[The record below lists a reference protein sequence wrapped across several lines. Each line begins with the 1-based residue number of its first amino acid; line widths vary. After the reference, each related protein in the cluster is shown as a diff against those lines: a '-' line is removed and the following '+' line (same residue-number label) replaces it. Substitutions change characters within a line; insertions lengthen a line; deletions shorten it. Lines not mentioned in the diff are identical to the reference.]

1 MRTWADPRMVDPS
14 IEPTKRR
21 PNQCYAGTPVKA
33 NRSAHGIAAACTLRG
48 WLGMWSLRVAQ
59 TRAAP
64 HLARCANTFEF
75 GFGPVDSVRS
85 LVARVAPSE
94 VLHAALESPVEN
106 PPPYWQAAAEQ
117 GLQGVHLAESVGGQ
131 GFGILELAV
140 VLAEFGYGAVPGPF
154 VPSAIASALIAAHD
168 PQAKVLAELATG
180 AAIAAYALDSG
191 LTATRHGD
199 VLVIRGEVRAVPAA
213 AQASVL
219 VLPVAIESR
228 DEWVV
233 LRNDQLE
240 IEAVKSLDPLRPI
253 AHVRANAVDVSDDAL
268 LSNLTMTTAHA
279 LMSTLLSAEAVGV
292 ARWATDTA
300 SAYAKIRE
308 QFGRPIGQFQ
318 AIKHK
323 CAEMIADTER
333 ATAAVWDAARALD
346 DAGESSSDV
355 EFAAAV
361 AATLAPAT
369 AQRCTQDCIQVH
381 GGIGFTWEHDTNV
394 YYRRALMLAACFGRS
409 SEYPQ
414 RVVDTATTAGMR
426 PVDIDL
432 DPSTEKL
439 RAQIRA
445 EVAALKAMPR
455 EPRTVAIAEG
465 GWVLPYLPKPWGRA
479 ASPVEQIIIAQE
491 FTAGRVKRPQI
502 AIATWIVP
510 SIVAFGTDNQKQR
523 LLPPTFRGDIFW
535 CQLFSEP
542 GAGSDLA
549 SLATKATR
557 VDGGWR
563 ITGQKIWTTGAQYSQ
578 WGALLARTDP
588 SAPKHNG
595 ITYFLLDMKSEG
607 VQVKPLRELT
617 GKEFFNTVYLD
628 DVFVPDELV
637 LGEVNRGWEVSR
649 NTLTAER
656 VSIGGSDSTFLPTL
670 GEFVDF
676 VRDYRFEG
684 QFDQVARH
692 RAGQLI
698 AEGHATKLLN
708 LRSTLLT
715 LAGGDPMAPAAIS
728 KLLSMR
734 TGQGYAEFA
743 VSSFGTDAVIGDTE
757 RLPGKWGEYLL
768 ASRATTIYGGTSEV
782 QLNIIAERLLGL
794 PRDP

>member
-1 MRTWADPRMVDPS
+1 MPIA
-14 IEPTKRR
+14 I
-21 PNQCYAGTPVKA
+21 TPE
-33 NRSAHGIAAACTLRG
+33 H
-48 WLGMWSLRVAQ
+48 Q
-59 TRAAP
+59 D
-64 HLARCANTFEF
+64 LA
-75 GFGPVDSVRS
+75 DSVRS

-94 VLHAALESPVEN
+94 VLHKALETTLETPIEN
-106 PPPYWQAAAEQ
+106 PPPYWRAAAEQ

-131 GFGILELAV
+131 GFGILELAI

-154 VPSAIASALIAAHD
+154 VPSATASALISAHD
-168 PQAKVLAELATG
+168 PQAKVLSELASG
-180 AAIAAYALDSG
+180 AAIASYALDCCA
-191 LTATRHGD
+191 LTATRQGD
-199 VLVIRGEVRAVPAA
+199 ALVIRGEVRAVPGA
-213 AQASVL
+213 AQASLL
-219 VLPVAIESR
+219 VLPVAIDSGE
-228 DEWVV
+228 EWVV
-233 LRNDQLE
+233 LRAEELE
-240 IEAVKSLDPLRPI
+240 IEPVKSLDPLRPI
-253 AHVRANAVDVSDDAL
+253 AHVRANAIEVGDDVV
-268 LSNLTMTTAHA
+268 LSNLTMATAHA
-279 LMSTLLSAEAVGV
+279 LMTTLLSAEAIGV

-300 SAYAKIRE
+300 SQYAKIRE

-333 ATAAVWDAARALD
+333 ATAAVWDAARAID
-346 DAGESSSDV
+346 EASRNHWDISASKV

-361 AATLAPAT
+361 AATLAPTA

-394 YYRRALMLAACFGRS
+394 YYRRALMLAAGFGRN

-414 RVVDTATTAGMR
+414 KVVHTATTTGMR
-426 PVDIDL
+426 TVDIDL
-432 DPSTEKL
+432 DPDTEKL
-439 RAQIRA
+439 RDEIRA
-445 EVAALKAMPR
+445 EVSALKAMDR
-455 EPRTVAIAEG
+455 ESRKVAIAEG
-465 GWVLPYLPKPWGRA
+465 GWVLPYLPGPWGRA

-491 FTAGRVKRPQI
+491 FTAGRVKRPQMG
-502 AIATWIVP
+502 IATWIIP
-510 SIVAFGTDNQKQR
+510 SIVAFGTEEQQQR
-523 LLPPTFRGDIFW
+523 FLPPTFRGDMIW

-549 SLATKATR
+549 GLTTKATR
-557 VDGGWR
+557 TDGGWR
-563 ITGQKIWTTGAQYSQ
+563 ITGQKIWTTAAQLSQ

-617 GKEFFNTVYLD
+617 GNAMFNTVYID
-628 DVFVPDELV
+628 DVFVPDECV

-656 VSIGGSDSTFLPTL
+656 VSIGSSDANFLATL
-670 GEFVDF
+670 PQFVEFV
-676 VRDYRFEG
+676 RSGPLKG

-698 AEGHATKLLN
+698 AEGHAAKVLN

-715 LAGGDPMAPAAIS
+715 LAGGDAMPSAAIS

-743 VSSFGTDAVIGDTE
+743 VSSFGSDAAIGDTDE
-757 RLPGKWGEYLL
+757 LPGKWGENLL

>member
-1 MRTWADPRMVDPS
+1 MP
-14 IEPTKRR
+14 
-21 PNQCYAGTPVKA
+21 
-33 NRSAHGIAAACTLRG
+33 IAIT
-48 WLGMWSLRVAQ
+48 SEHQ
-59 TRAAP
+59 D
-64 HLARCANTFEF
+64 LA
-75 GFGPVDSVRS
+75 DSVRS

-94 VLHAALESPVEN
+94 VLHAALETPIDN

-117 GLQGVHLAESVGGQ
+117 GLPGVHLAESVGGQ
-131 GFGILELAV
+131 GFGVLELAV

-154 VPSAIASALIAAHD
+154 VPSAIASALISAHD
-168 PQAKVLAELATG
+168 PDAKVLNDLASGT
-180 AAIAAYALDSG
+180 AVAAYALDSG
-191 LTATRHGD
+191 LTATRHGAGEEA
-199 VLVIRGEVRAVPAA
+199 LVIRGEVRAVPAA
-213 AQASVL
+213 GEASLL
-219 VLPVAIESR
+219 VLPVAIDGGE
-228 DEWVV
+228 EWVV
-233 LRNDQLE
+233 LRADQLE
-240 IEAVKSLDPLRPI
+240 IEPVTSVDPLRPV
-253 AHVRANAVDVSDDAL
+253 AHVRANAIDVGDDAV
-268 LSNLTMTTAHA
+268 LSNLRVVVARA
-279 LMSTLLSAEAVGV
+279 LISTLLSAEAVGV

-300 SAYAKIRE
+300 SEYAKIRE

-333 ATAAVWDAARALD
+333 ATAAVWDAARAID
-346 DAGESSSDV
+346 EASEHIG
-355 EFAAAV
+355 FAAAV
-361 AATLAPAT
+361 AATLAPAA

-381 GGIGFTWEHDTNV
+381 GGIGFTWEHDAGV
-394 YYRRALMLAACFGRS
+394 YYRRALILAASFGRA

-414 RVVDTATTAGMR
+414 KVVDAATTTGMR
-426 PVDIDL
+426 AIDIDL
-432 DPSTEKL
+432 DPDTEKL
-439 RAQIRA
+439 RGDIRS
-445 EVAALKAMPR
+445 EVAALKEMDR
-455 EPRTVAIAEG
+455 EQRTVALAEG
-465 GWVLPYLPKPWGRA
+465 GWVLPYLPTPWGRA
-479 ASPVEQIIIAQE
+479 SNPVEQIIISQE
-491 FTAGRVKRPQI
+491 FASGRVKRPQVGI
-502 AIATWIVP
+502 AAWVIP
-510 SIVAFGTDNQKQR
+510 SIVAFGTEEQKQR
-523 LLPPTFRGDIFW
+523 FLPPTFRGEMIW

-549 SLATKATR
+549 GLSTKATR

-563 ITGQKIWTTGAQYSQ
+563 ISGQKIWTTAAQFSQ

-607 VQVKPLRELT
+607 VTVKPLRELT
-617 GKEFFNTVYLD
+617 GQEFFNTVYID
-628 DVFVPDELV
+628 DVFVPDEYV

-656 VSIGGSDSTFLPTL
+656 VSIGGSDLNFLASLPQ
-670 GEFVDF
+670 FVEF
-676 VRDYRFEG
+676 VRDG

-698 AEGHATKLLN
+698 AEGHAAKLLN

-715 LAGGDPMAPAAIS
+715 LAGGDAMPSAAIS

-743 VSSFGTDAVIGDTE
+743 VSSFGADAAIGDPDTP
-757 RLPGKWGEYLL
+757 PGKWDDYLL
-768 ASRATTIYGGTSEV
+768 SSRATTIYGGTSEV

>member
-1 MRTWADPRMVDPS
+1 MS
-14 IEPTKRR
+14 I
-21 PNQCYAGTPVKA
+21 AITPE
-33 NRSAHGIAAACTLRG
+33 HYE
-48 WLGMWSLRVAQ
+48 
-59 TRAAP
+59 
-64 HLARCANTFEF
+64 LA
-75 GFGPVDSVRS
+75 DSVRS

-117 GLQGVHLAESVGGQ
+117 GFQGVHLAESVGGQ

-394 YYRRALMLAACFGRS
+394 YYRRALMLAACFGRG

>member
-1 MRTWADPRMVDPS
+1 MS
-14 IEPTKRR
+14 I
-21 PNQCYAGTPVKA
+21 AITPE
-33 NRSAHGIAAACTLRG
+33 HYE
-48 WLGMWSLRVAQ
+48 
-59 TRAAP
+59 
-64 HLARCANTFEF
+64 LA
-75 GFGPVDSVRS
+75 DSVRS

-394 YYRRALMLAACFGRS
+394 YYRRALMLAACFGRG

-465 GWVLPYLPKPWGRA
+465 GRVLPYLPKPWGRA

>member
-1 MRTWADPRMVDPS
+1 MS
-14 IEPTKRR
+14 I
-21 PNQCYAGTPVKA
+21 AITPE
-33 NRSAHGIAAACTLRG
+33 HYE
-48 WLGMWSLRVAQ
+48 
-59 TRAAP
+59 
-64 HLARCANTFEF
+64 LA
-75 GFGPVDSVRS
+75 DSVRS

-140 VLAEFGYGAVPGPF
+140 VLAEFGYRAVPGPF

-394 YYRRALMLAACFGRS
+394 YYRRALMLAACFGRG

-670 GEFVDF
+670 GEVVDF

>member
-1 MRTWADPRMVDPS
+1 MP
-14 IEPTKRR
+14 
-21 PNQCYAGTPVKA
+21 
-33 NRSAHGIAAACTLRG
+33 IAI
-48 WLGMWSLRVAQ
+48 S
-59 TRAAP
+59 P
-64 HLARCANTFEF
+64 EHNDLA
-75 GFGPVDSVRS
+75 DSVRS
-85 LVARVAPSE
+85 LVARTAPSD
-94 VLHAALESPVEN
+94 VLHEALETPIPN
-106 PPPYWQAAAEQ
+106 PPPYWKAAAEQ
-117 GLQGVHLAESVGGQ
+117 GLQGGHLAESVGGQ
-131 GFGILELAV
+131 GFGILELAI

-154 VPSAIASALIAAHD
+154 VPSAIASALISAND
-168 PQAKVLAELATG
+168 PDAKLLNDLASGEV
-180 AAIAAYALDSG
+180 IAAYAIDSG
-191 LTATRHGD
+191 LTATRHGNG
-199 VLVIRGEVRAVPAA
+199 LIIRGEVRAVPAA

-219 VLPVAIESR
+219 VLPVAIDSGE
-228 DEWVV
+228 EWVV
-233 LRNDQLE
+233 LEADALE
-240 IEAVKSLDPLRPI
+240 IEPVKSVDPLRPL
-253 AHVRANAVDVSDDAL
+253 AHVRANAVEVGDDRV
-268 LSNLTMTTAHA
+268 LSSLGRTLARA
-279 LMSTLLSAEAVGV
+279 LMSTLLSAEAIGV

-333 ATAAVWDAARALD
+333 ATAAVWDAARAID
-346 DAGESSSDV
+346 DGSEHI

-361 AATLAPAT
+361 AATLAPAA

-394 YYRRALMLAACFGRS
+394 YYRRALILTAGFGRA

-414 RVVDTATTAGMR
+414 KVVDTATTTGMR
-426 PVDIDL
+426 AIDIDL
-432 DPSTEKL
+432 DPDTEKL
-439 RAQIRA
+439 RGEIRS
-445 EVAALKAMPR
+445 EVAALKEMDRAQ
-455 EPRTVAIAEG
+455 RTVALAEG
-465 GWVLPYLPKPWGRA
+465 GWVLPHLSRPWGRSS
-479 ASPVEQIIIAQE
+479 SPVEQIIIAQE
-491 FTAGRVKRPQI
+491 FSSGRVKRPQVGI
-502 AIATWIVP
+502 AAWIIP
-510 SIVAFGTDNQKQR
+510 SIVAFGTEEQKQR
-523 LLPPTFRGDIFW
+523 FLPPTFRGEMIW

-549 SLATKATR
+549 GLTTKATK

-563 ITGQKIWTTGAQYSQ
+563 ITGQKIWTTAAQFSQ

-607 VQVKPLRELT
+607 VTVKPLRELT
-617 GKEFFNTVYLD
+617 GNEMFNTVFID
-628 DVFVPDELV
+628 DVFVPDEYV

-656 VSIGGSDSTFLPTL
+656 VSIGGSDLNFLASL
-670 GEFVDF
+670 SQLVEF
-676 VRDYRFEG
+676 VRDG

-698 AEGHATKLLN
+698 AEGHAAKLLN

-715 LAGGDPMAPAAIS
+715 LAGGDAMPSAAIS

-743 VSSFGTDAVIGDTE
+743 VSSFGADAAIGDKDTP
-757 RLPGKWGEYLL
+757 PGKWEDFLL

>member
-1 MRTWADPRMVDPS
+1 MS
-14 IEPTKRR
+14 IAINPEH
-21 PNQCYAGTPVKA
+21 YE
-33 NRSAHGIAAACTLRG
+33 
-48 WLGMWSLRVAQ
+48 
-59 TRAAP
+59 
-64 HLARCANTFEF
+64 LA
-75 GFGPVDSVRS
+75 DSVRS

-394 YYRRALMLAACFGRS
+394 YYRRALMLAACFGRG

>member
-1 MRTWADPRMVDPS
+1 MS
-14 IEPTKRR
+14 I
-21 PNQCYAGTPVKA
+21 AITPE
-33 NRSAHGIAAACTLRG
+33 HYE
-48 WLGMWSLRVAQ
+48 
-59 TRAAP
+59 
-64 HLARCANTFEF
+64 LA
-75 GFGPVDSVRS
+75 DSVRS

-394 YYRRALMLAACFGRS
+394 YYRRALMLAACFGRG

-684 QFDQVARH
+684 PFDQVARH

>member
-1 MRTWADPRMVDPS
+1 MP
-14 IEPTKRR
+14 
-21 PNQCYAGTPVKA
+21 
-33 NRSAHGIAAACTLRG
+33 IAII
-48 WLGMWSLRVAQ
+48 SEHQ
-59 TRAAP
+59 D
-64 HLARCANTFEF
+64 LA
-75 GFGPVDSVRS
+75 DSVRS

-94 VLHAALESPVEN
+94 VLHAAMETPVEN

-131 GFGILELAV
+131 GFGLLELAI

-154 VPSAIASALIAAHD
+154 VPSAIASALIASHD
-168 PQAKVLAELATG
+168 PEAKVLADLASG

-191 LTATRHGD
+191 LTATRKGD

-219 VLPVAIESR
+219 VLPVAIDSG

-233 LRNDQLE
+233 LRAHQLE
-240 IEAVKSLDPLRPI
+240 IEPVKSLDPLRPI
-253 AHVRANAVDVSDDAL
+253 AHVRADAVEVGDDAL
-268 LSNLTMTTAHA
+268 LSSLTMTTAYA
-279 LMSTLLSAEAVGV
+279 LMSTLLSAEAIGV

-300 SAYAKIRE
+300 SQYAKIRE

-333 ATAAVWDAARALD
+333 ATAAVWDAARAID
-346 DAGESSSDV
+346 EASPDV

-361 AATLAPAT
+361 AATLAPAA

-381 GGIGFTWEHDTNV
+381 GGIGYTWEHDTNV

-409 SEYPQ
+409 ADYPQ
-414 RVVDTATTAGMR
+414 KVVNTATTTGMR
-426 PVDIDL
+426 PVNIDL
-432 DPSTEKL
+432 DPETEKL
-439 RAQIRA
+439 RDEIRA
-445 EVAALKAMPR
+445 EVTALKAMDR
-455 EPRTVAIAEG
+455 EPRTVALAEG

-479 ASPVEQIIIAQE
+479 ASPIEQIIIAQE
-491 FTAGRVKRPQI
+491 FTTGRVRRPQVGI
-502 AIATWIVP
+502 AAWIIP
-510 SIVAFGTDNQKQR
+510 SIVAFGTEEQKQR
-523 LLPPTFRGDIFW
+523 FLPPTFRGEMIW

-549 SLATKATR
+549 GLTTKATR
-557 VDGGWR
+557 ADGGWR
-563 ITGQKIWTTGAQYSQ
+563 ITGQKIWTTAAQYSQ
-578 WGALLARTDP
+578 RGALLARTDP

-607 VQVKPLRELT
+607 VTVKPLRELT
-617 GKEFFNTVYLD
+617 GNAMFNTVYID
-628 DVFVPDELV
+628 DVFVPDECV

-656 VSIGGSDSTFLPTL
+656 VSIGSSDANFLATL
-670 GEFVDF
+670 PQFVEF
-676 VRDYRFEG
+676 VRDG
-684 QFDQVARH
+684 QFDQVAQH

-698 AEGHATKLLN
+698 AEGHAAKVLN

-715 LAGGDPMAPAAIS
+715 LAGGDAMPSAAIS

-743 VSSFGTDAVIGDTE
+743 VSSFGTDAAIGDPDQ
-757 RLPGKWGEYLL
+757 LAGKWGEYLL

>member
-1 MRTWADPRMVDPS
+1 MS
-14 IEPTKRR
+14 I
-21 PNQCYAGTPVKA
+21 AITPE
-33 NRSAHGIAAACTLRG
+33 HYE
-48 WLGMWSLRVAQ
+48 
-59 TRAAP
+59 
-64 HLARCANTFEF
+64 LA
-75 GFGPVDSVRS
+75 DSVRS

-394 YYRRALMLAACFGRS
+394 YYRRALMLAACFGRG

-637 LGEVNRGWEVSR
+637 LGEVNRGWGVSR

-715 LAGGDPMAPAAIS
+715 LAGGDSMAPAAIS

>member
-1 MRTWADPRMVDPS
+1 MP
-14 IEPTKRR
+14 
-21 PNQCYAGTPVKA
+21 
-33 NRSAHGIAAACTLRG
+33 IAIN
-48 WLGMWSLRVAQ
+48 
-59 TRAAP
+59 P
-64 HLARCANTFEF
+64 EHHELA
-75 GFGPVDSVRS
+75 DSVRS
-85 LVARVAPSE
+85 LAARVAPSE
-94 VLHAALESPVEN
+94 VLHAALETPLDN
-106 PPPYWQAAAEQ
+106 PPPYWEAAAEQ
-117 GLQGVHLAESVGGQ
+117 GLQGVHLAESIGGQ

-154 VPSAIASALIAAHD
+154 VPSAIASALISAHD
-168 PQAKVLAELATG
+168 PDAKVLAELASG

-199 VLVIRGEVRAVPAA
+199 GLVIRGEVRAVPAA
-213 AQASVL
+213 GQAAIL
-219 VLPVAIESR
+219 VLPVAIDSGE
-228 DEWVV
+228 EWIV
-233 LRNDQLE
+233 LRAEQLE
-240 IEAVKSLDPLRPI
+240 IEPAKSVDPLRPI
-253 AHVRANAVDVSDDAL
+253 AHVRANAVEIGDDAV
-268 LSNLTMTTAHA
+268 LSNLSMIAARA

-318 AIKHK
+318 AVKHK

-333 ATAAVWDAARALD
+333 ATAAVWDAARAID
-346 DAGESSSDV
+346 EAREKKWEIASPAV

-361 AATLAPAT
+361 AATLAPAA
-369 AQRCTQDCIQVH
+369 AQRCAQDCIQVH

-394 YYRRALMLAACFGRS
+394 YYRRALLLAASFGRRS
-409 SEYPQ
+409 QYPQ
-414 RVVDTATTAGMR
+414 RVVHTATTTGMR
-426 PVDIDL
+426 ELDIDL
-432 DPSTEKL
+432 DPDTEKL
-439 RAQIRA
+439 RADIRA
-445 EVAALKAMPR
+445 EVAALKAIPR
-455 EPRTVAIAEG
+455 EERTAAIAEG

-479 ASPVEQIIIAQE
+479 SSPVEQIIIAQE
-491 FTAGRVKRPQI
+491 FTTGRVKRPPIGI
-502 AIATWIVP
+502 AAWIVP
-510 SIVAFGTDNQKQR
+510 SIVAFGTDEQKQR
-523 LLPPTFRGDIFW
+523 FLPPTFRGEMIW

-549 SLATKATR
+549 GLSTKATK

-563 ITGQKIWTTGAQYSQ
+563 LTGQKIWTTAAQFSD

-588 SAPKHNG
+588 AAPKHNG

-607 VQVKPLRELT
+607 IQVRPLRELT
-617 GKEFFNTVYLD
+617 GGAMFNTVFID

-656 VSIGGSDSTFLPTL
+656 VSIGSSEAPFLANL
-670 GEFVDF
+670 DRFVEFM
-676 VRDYRFEG
+676 RDG
-684 QFDQVARH
+684 QFDQVARN

-698 AEGHATKLLN
+698 AEGHAVKVLN
-708 LRSTLLT
+708 MRSTLLT
-715 LAGGDPMAPAAIS
+715 LAGGDAMPSAAIS

-734 TGQGYAEFA
+734 TAQDYAEFA
-743 VSSFGTDAVIGDTE
+743 VSTFGSDAAIGDPE
-757 RLPGKWGEYLL
+757 ELAGKWGEYLL

>member
-1 MRTWADPRMVDPS
+1 MS
-14 IEPTKRR
+14 I
-21 PNQCYAGTPVKA
+21 AITPE
-33 NRSAHGIAAACTLRG
+33 HYE
-48 WLGMWSLRVAQ
+48 
-59 TRAAP
+59 
-64 HLARCANTFEF
+64 LA
-75 GFGPVDSVRS
+75 DSVRS

-394 YYRRALMLAACFGRS
+394 YYRRALMLAACFGRG

-595 ITYFLLDMKSEG
+595 ITYFLLDMKAKAYKG
-607 VQVKPLRELT
+607 VLRELT

>member
-1 MRTWADPRMVDPS
+1 MS
-14 IEPTKRR
+14 I
-21 PNQCYAGTPVKA
+21 AITPE
-33 NRSAHGIAAACTLRG
+33 HYE
-48 WLGMWSLRVAQ
+48 
-59 TRAAP
+59 
-64 HLARCANTFEF
+64 LA
-75 GFGPVDSVRS
+75 DSVRS

-333 ATAAVWDAARALD
+333 ATSAVWDAARALD

-394 YYRRALMLAACFGRS
+394 YYRRALMLAACFGRG

>member
-1 MRTWADPRMVDPS
+1 MS
-14 IEPTKRR
+14 I
-21 PNQCYAGTPVKA
+21 AITPE
-33 NRSAHGIAAACTLRG
+33 HYE
-48 WLGMWSLRVAQ
+48 
-59 TRAAP
+59 
-64 HLARCANTFEF
+64 LA
-75 GFGPVDSVRS
+75 DSVRS

-394 YYRRALMLAACFGRS
+394 YYRRALMLAACFGRG

-578 WGALLARTDP
+578 WGTLLARTDP